1 MTVKKDQQKT
11 RDKLKKKVRSLFAG
25 KSKQSQQFYIILI
38 IVNLFVFSLFIIEVA
53 FPERHWL
60 IKSIEVFFGLV
71 FTLEYL
77 AQLWVSPKKVKFV
90 FNLFSLIDVLVIG
103 SLFMP
108 LFVGNFA
115 ALRLIKWIRVFRIYR
130 IMNLSKIQSQVVAR
144 NWDIV
149 ASVINFIIF
158 LLVTTAVIY
167 ASQVTHN
174 PNINTYIDAL
184 YFAVSTL
191 TTTGYGDV
199 TVVGQ
204 GGKLISVVAMVVG
217 ILLFMHMSRAVFRGK
232 RAHVKCSK
240 CGLSMH
246 ELDAVHC
253 RHCGEVIKN
262 YSRLG
267 EGLDR

>member
-1 MTVKKDQQKT
+1 MNSEQREQI
-11 RDKLKKKVRSLFAG
+11 KKKVRSLFAG
-25 KSKQSQQFYIILI
+25 KSKQSQQFHIILI
-38 IVNLFVFSLFIIEVA
+38 IVNLFVFSLFIIEAA
-53 FPERHWL
+53 FPEEHNF
-60 IKSIEVFFGLV
+60 IKSVEVFFGVL
-71 FTLEYL
+71 FAIEYL
-77 AQLWVSPKKVKFV
+77 AQLWVAPKKAKFV
-90 FNLFSLIDVLVIG
+90 FNLFNLIDLLVIA

-115 ALRLIKWIRVFRIYR
+115 ALRLIKWVRIFRVYR
-130 IMNLSKIQSQVVAR
+130 VMHLTKIQNQAIAR

-149 ASVINFIIF
+149 ASIINFIIF

-167 ASQVTHN
+167 ASQAAIN
-174 PNINTYIDAL
+174 PNINTYMDAL
-184 YFAVSTL
+184 YFAVATL

-204 GGKLISVVAMVVG
+204 GGKLISVVSMIVG

-232 RAHVKCSK
+232 RAHIKCSN

-253 RHCGEVIKN
+253 KRCGEIIKN
-262 YSRLG
+262 YSRMG
-267 EGLDR
+267 EGLDK

>member
-1 MTVKKDQQKT
+1 MNTESVEQ
-11 RDKLKKKVRSLFAG
+11 LKKKVRSLFAG

-38 IVNLFVFSLFIIEVA
+38 VVNLFVFSLFLIEAA
-53 FPERHWL
+53 FPEEHNI
-60 IKSIEVFFGLV
+60 IKGIEIFFGVL
-71 FTLEYL
+71 FTIEYL
-77 AQLWVSPKKVKFV
+77 AQLWVAPKKLKFI
-90 FNLFSLIDVLVIG
+90 FNLFNLIDLLVIG

-108 LFVGNFA
+108 LFIGNFA
-115 ALRLIKWIRVFRIYR
+115 ALRLIKWVRIFRVYR
-130 IMNLSKIQSQVVAR
+130 VMHLTKIQNQVVAR

-158 LLVTTAVIY
+158 LLVTTIVIFISQ
-167 ASQVTHN
+167 ASIN
-174 PNINTYIDAL
+174 PNINTYVDAL

-204 GGKLISVVAMVVG
+204 GGKLISVASMIIG

-262 YSRLG
+262 YSRMG
-267 EGLDR
+267 EGLDS

>member
-1 MTVKKDQQKT
+1 MVKKREITKT
-11 RDKLKKKVRSLFAG
+11 EKLKRKVRSLFAG

-38 IVNLFVFSLFIIEVA
+38 IVNLFVFSLFLIEAA
-53 FPERHWL
+53 FPEQHWL
-60 IKSIEVFFGLV
+60 IKSIEIFFGVL

-77 AQLWVSPKKVKFV
+77 AQLWVAPKKLKYI
-90 FNLFSLIDVLVIG
+90 FNLFNAIDLLVIA

-115 ALRLIKWIRVFRIYR
+115 ALRLIKWVRILRVYR
-130 IMNLSKIQSQVVAR
+130 VMKLTKIQNQVVAR

-149 ASVINFIIF
+149 ASIVNFVIF
-158 LLVTTAVIY
+158 LIVTTIVIFISQ
-167 ASQVTHN
+167 ASVN
-174 PNINTYIDAL
+174 PNINTYVDAL
-184 YFAVSTL
+184 YFAVATL

-204 GGKLISVVAMVVG
+204 GGKLISVVSMIIG

-232 RAHVKCSK
+232 RAHVKCTK
-240 CGLSMH
+240 CGLSIH

-253 RHCGEVIKN
+253 KHCGEVIKN
-262 YSRLG
+262 SSKLG
-267 EGLDR
+267 EGLVS

>member
-1 MTVKKDQQKT
+1 MSEQLEKHKKF
-11 RDKLKKKVRSLFAG
+11 VRSLFAG
-25 KSKQSQQFYIILI
+25 KSKQSQQFHIVLI
-38 IVNLFVFSLFIIEVA
+38 VINIFVFSLFLIEA
-53 FPERHWL
+53 SFPEQHYL
-60 IKSIEVFFGLV
+60 ITTVEVIFGVL

-77 AQLWVSPKKVKFV
+77 AQLWVAPKKTKYI
-90 FNLFSLIDVLVIG
+90 FNIFNTIDLLVIL

-115 ALRLIKWIRVFRIYR
+115 ALRLIKWVRIFRIYR
-130 IMNLSKIQSQVVAR
+130 VMHLTKIQNQAIAR

-149 ASVINFIIF
+149 ASIVNFIIF

-167 ASQVTHN
+167 ASQVVSN
-174 PNINTYIDAL
+174 PNINTHVDAL
-184 YFAVSTL
+184 YFAVATL

-204 GGKLISVVAMVVG
+204 GGKLISVVSMIIGV
-217 ILLFMHMSRAVFRGK
+217 LLFMHMSRAVFRGK
-232 RAHVKCSK
+232 RAHVKCGK

-253 RHCGEVIKN
+253 RHCGAVIKN
-262 YSRLG
+262 YSRMGESLG
-267 EGLDR
+267 